1 MKYLTSIWLIL
12 LCCVSHLIAQDAAG
26 YKNLPPVTVTATTLK
41 VPEKVWNNF
50 SNYFNGAFV
59 TKWYEINKKYLVKF
73 MLDESENKAL
83 FTRRGALVYHI
94 SYGFENILSDDIRN
108 AIKRDY
114 AGYEIR
120 KAIKIS
126 EDHRL
131 VWLLTLEDSN
141 RLLLIRLED
150 GVPEE
155 LEELNKNP
163 G

>member
-1 MKYLTSIWLIL
+1 M
-12 LCCVSHLIAQDAAG
+12 AQDTVG
-26 YKNLPPVTVTATTLK
+26 YKTLQPVTVTATTLK

-73 MLDESENKAL
+73 MLDESENRAL
-83 FTRRGALVYHI
+83 FTRKGALVYHI
-94 SYGFENILSDDIRN
+94 SYGYENILSDDIRDL
-108 AIKRDY
+108 IKRDY

-120 KAIKIS
+120 KAIKIT
-126 EDHRL
+126 EDRRL

-141 RLLLIRLED
+141 HLLLIRLED